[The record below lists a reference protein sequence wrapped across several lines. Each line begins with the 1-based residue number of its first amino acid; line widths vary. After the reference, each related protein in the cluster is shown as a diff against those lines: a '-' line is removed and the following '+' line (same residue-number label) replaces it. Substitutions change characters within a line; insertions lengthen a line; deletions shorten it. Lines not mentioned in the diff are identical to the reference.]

1 MYKVGNKSPLLPILQ
16 VKRVFA
22 SLKSPSWINYK
33 TLLAKRK
40 TRGLMDEGKHSIKY
54 DCQFD

>member
-40 TRGLMDEGKHSIKY
+40 TRGLMDEGRFSLEL
-54 DCQFD
+54 D